1 MAAALR
7 RQDLH
12 AWAAQQ
18 DIKLVRPEE

>member
-7 RQDLH
+7 RQDLRT
-12 AWAAQQ
+12 WAAQQ